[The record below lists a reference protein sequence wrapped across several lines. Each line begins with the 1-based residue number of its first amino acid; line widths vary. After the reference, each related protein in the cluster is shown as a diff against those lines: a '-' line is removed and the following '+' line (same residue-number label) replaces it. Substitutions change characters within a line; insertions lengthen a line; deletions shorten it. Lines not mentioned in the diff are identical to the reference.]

1 VVLELDNYFN
11 QSLTWKHVASTNDY
25 NEPIYTTFTIKGR
38 KETGN
43 ILVRNAQGQE
53 VVSSAAIF
61 TGSAIANNDLID
73 GQLVVSVDAMIN
85 LNGTIKFYEVYL
97 I

>member
-1 VVLELDNYFN
+1 MLELDNYFN
-11 QSLTWKHVASTNDY
+11 QSLTWKHVASINDS
-25 NEPIYTTFTIKGR
+25 NEPTYITSTIKGR

-43 ILVRNAQGQE
+43 NLVRNAQGQE

-61 TGSAIANNDLID
+61 TGSAIANNDKID
-73 GQLVVSVDAMIN
+73 GRLVISVDAMIN